1 MKSTFFGLFLAGFI
15 MVWGCGQKS
24 HDHEG
29 HDHHAGDPVSEEG
42 GNQALD
48 QEIMKIHDEVMPKM
62 DEIYRLKEQ
71 LKNKIA
77 TTPALAEEKKQE
89 LENTIAGLDS
99 ASESMMDW
107 MHQYSPI
114 PDSVDG
120 AEKAREYL
128 ENEMEKIRKVK
139 EDMLEAIEKAK
150 AGGQ

>member
-1 MKSTFFGLFLAGFI
+1 MKATLFSLFFTGLV

-29 HDHHAGDPVSEEG
+29 HDHASDPVEEEG
-42 GNQALD
+42 SNQALE

-62 DEIYRLKEQ
+62 DEIYRLKED
-71 LKNKIA
+71 LKSKLA
-77 TTPALAEEKKQE
+77 TAPALAEEKKKE
-89 LENTIAGLDS
+89 LENTVAELDS
-99 ASESMMDW
+99 ASDSMMDW
-107 MHQYSPI
+107 MHKYSPI
-114 PDSVDG
+114 PDSVEG

-150 AGGQ
+150 AES